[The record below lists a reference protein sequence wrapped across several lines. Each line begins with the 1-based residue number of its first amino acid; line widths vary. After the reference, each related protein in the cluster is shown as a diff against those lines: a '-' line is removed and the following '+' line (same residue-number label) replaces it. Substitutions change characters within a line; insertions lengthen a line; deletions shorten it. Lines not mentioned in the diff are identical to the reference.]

1 MGAGS
6 SVEEIP
12 GGGTEGYHVLRV
24 KNLLIV
30 LFVSV
35 QIATRVP
42 LLCTCKQAASLYCIR
57 FVAGFLRVFNV
68 FCSVGAR

>member
-24 KNLLIV
+24 RNLLIA

-35 QIATRVP
+35 QIPTRVP
-42 LLCTCKQAASLYCIR
+42 LFCTCKQAFRYCTR
-57 FVAGFLRVFNV
+57 LVAGLPKL
-68 FCSVGAR
+68 

>member
-24 KNLLIV
+24 SKALIP
-30 LFVSV
+30 LFVSNEIGPTSAFV
-35 QIATRVP
+35 
-42 LLCTCKQAASLYCIR
+42 LL
-57 FVAGFLRVFNV
+57 
-68 FCSVGAR
+68 